1 MDKERQNIE
10 GLDDYIKSLDE
21 EYSQKELS
29 EMMEISRD
37 VMQKCKADW
46 HEYATYTRI
55 DVHPDP
61 EGSKMGRPI

>member
-1 MDKERQNIE
+1 MDKEGRYIE
-10 GLDDYIKSLDE
+10 GLDDYIKSLNG
-21 EYSQKELS
+21 EYSKEELT
-29 EMMEISRD
+29 EMMEISHD

-46 HEYATYTRI
+46 HEFATYTRI

>member
-1 MDKERQNIE
+1 MDKEGRYIE
-10 GLDDYIKSLDE
+10 GLDEYIKSLNG
-21 EYSQKELS
+21 EYSKEELT

-46 HEYATYTRI
+46 HEFATYPRI